1 MQTRHLKT
9 LVKISQVESF
19 ATAASQLDM
28 TLSSV
33 SMQMKALEEEL
44 DVSLFDRSHR
54 PPKLTPMGR
63 AVAEKAQTVLSA
75 ENALMAVSTKEEGLS
90 GKYRIGFVATASVR
104 LLPLFLKNAAQ
115 NVPSA
120 QFEVETGLS
129 EVLEEKILSGQLDA
143 AVVTA
148 SDHVQK
154 GLQYD
159 VLRKEQLFFAMP
171 AEHQSKMPV
180 ELIGELPFLHFNPS
194 SGIGKLIADHIN
206 ELAHKK
212 PAQAIVLDSVEAIMQ
227 CVNEGIG
234 FTVLPEPDIKRY
246 GSANVALVELSTAKI
261 SRSLV
266 LATRIGDEQR
276 LNLSNQLSTL
286 FEEDAS

>member
-19 ATAASQLDM
+19 ATAATQLDM

-44 DVSLFDRSHR
+44 NVSLFDRTHR
-54 PPKLTPMGR
+54 PPKLTPIGR
-63 AVAEKAQTVLSA
+63 EIAEKAEAVIAA
-75 ENALMAVSTKEEGLS
+75 ENSLVAVSSTDDALS

-104 LLPLFLKNAAQ
+104 LLPLFLKNAAHKAP
-115 NVPSA
+115 NA

-129 EVLEEKILSGQLDA
+129 EILEEKILSGQLDA

-148 SDHVQK
+148 SDQLQK

-159 VLRKEQLFFAMP
+159 ILRKETLYFAVP
-171 AEHQSKMPV
+171 GKFKNKKPS
-180 ELIGELPFLHFNPS
+180 ELICELPFLHFNPS
-194 SGIGKLIADHIN
+194 SGIGKLIAEQISV
-206 ELAHKK
+206 LAEKK
-212 PAQAIVLDSVEAIMQ
+212 PARTIVLDSVEAIMQ

-234 FTVLPEPDIKRY
+234 FTVLAEPDIRRY
-246 GSANVALVELSTAKI
+246 GASSVKLVELSSGKI

-266 LATRIGDEQR
+266 LATSTGSDDNTIIAE
-276 LNLSNQLSTL
+276 QLSAL
-286 FEEDAS
+286 FDEPE

>member
-9 LVKISQVESF
+9 LVKISHVGSF

-33 SMQMKALEEEL
+33 SMQMKTLEEEL
-44 DVSLFDRSHR
+44 DVSLFDRTYR

-63 AVAEKAQTVLSA
+63 EVAEKAENVLAA
-75 ENALMAVSTKEEGLS
+75 ERTLMASSKSDDGLS
-90 GKYRIGFVATASVR
+90 GQFRIGFVPTASVR

-115 NVPSA
+115 KVPDA
-120 QFEVETGLS
+120 QFEVETALS
-129 EVLEEKILSGQLDA
+129 EILEEKILSGQLDA

-159 VLRKEQLFFAMP
+159 VLRQETLYFAIPAKFKNKTP
-171 AEHQSKMPV
+171 AELIN
-180 ELIGELPFLHFNPS
+180 ELSFLHFNPS

-206 ELAHKK
+206 TLANNK
-212 PAQAIVLDSVEAIMQ
+212 PVKAIVLDSVEAIMQ

-234 FTVLPEPDIKRY
+234 FTILAEPDIKRY
-246 GSANVALVELSTAKI
+246 GVKTVKLVELSSDKI

-266 LATRIGDEQR
+266 LATIAHTEEK
-276 LNLSNQLSTL
+276 LKFSHKLAAL
-286 FEEDAS
+286 FVDN

>member
-19 ATAASQLDM
+19 ATAAAQLDM

-33 SMQMKALEEEL
+33 SMQMKTLEGEL
-44 DVSLFDRSHR
+44 NVSLFDRTHR
-54 PPKLTPMGR
+54 PPQLTPIGR
-63 AVAEKAQTVLSA
+63 EIAAKAEAVIAAEH
-75 ENALMAVSTKEEGLS
+75 ALVAVSSTDDVLS

-115 NVPSA
+115 NAPNA

-129 EVLEEKILSGQLDA
+129 EILEEKILSGQLDA

-148 SDHVQK
+148 SGQVQK

-159 VLRKEQLFFAMP
+159 VLRKETLYFAIPDKFKSKKP
-171 AEHQSKMPV
+171 A
-180 ELIGELPFLHFNPS
+180 ELIGELPFLHFNPN
-194 SGIGKLIADHIN
+194 SGIGKLIAGQISVLTN
-206 ELAHKK
+206 KAL
-212 PAQAIVLDSVEAIMQ
+212 AQAIVLDSVEAIMQ

-234 FTVLPEPDIKRY
+234 FTVLAEPDIKRY
-246 GSANVALVELSTAKI
+246 GSKNVKLIELSSGKI

-266 LATRIGDEQR
+266 LATNVSGAKNAQI
-276 LNLSNQLSTL
+276 SNQLVEL
-286 FEEDAS
+286 FAESA